1 MIRQIVKYIISFIA
15 LFLVQIFV
23 LNQIEFAGYIRPY
36 LYVLFLLL
44 LPIDLRGWLVL
55 LVAFFTGIVIDI
67 FTQTPGMNASACL
80 VLAFSRQYLLKL
92 IAPREGYETGQLPR
106 PEFFG
111 WKWFFIYSLI
121 LVAIHHVWLFYAEVF
136 HFKYF
141 FSTLLR
147 AIFSIVFTEVLILLT
162 VLFFYNSRKSK

>member
-1 MIRQIVKYIISFIA
+1 MISQIIRYGISFFA
-15 LFLVQIFV
+15 LFIVQIFV

-44 LPIDLRGWLVL
+44 LPIETRGWLML
-55 LVAFFTGIVIDI
+55 LIGFITGMLIDA
-67 FTQTPGMNASACL
+67 FTQTPGMNTSACL
-80 VLAFSRQYLLKL
+80 VLVFSRQYLLKI

-111 WKWFFIYSLI
+111 WKWFLIYSSI
-121 LVAIHHVWLFYAEVF
+121 LVGIHHIWLFYAEVF

-141 FSTLLR
+141 FSTLFR
-147 AIFSIVFTEVLILLT
+147 AIFSTVFTEVLILLT
-162 VLFFYNSRKSK
+162 VLFFYNSGKAK

>member
-1 MIRQIVKYIISFIA
+1 MISEIVRYLISLFA
-15 LFLVQIFV
+15 LLLVQIFV

-44 LPIDLRGWLVL
+44 LPIEIRGWLM
-55 LVAFFTGIVIDI
+55 LVIGFSLGLIMDT
-67 FTQTPGMNASACL
+67 FTQTPGMNTSACL
-80 VLAFSRQYLLKL
+80 VLVFSRQYLLKL

-111 WKWFFIYSLI
+111 WKWFLIYSSI
-121 LVAIHHVWLFYAEVF
+121 LVGIHHIWLFYAEVF

-141 FSTLLR
+141 FSTLFR
-147 AIFSIVFTEVLILLT
+147 AIFSTVFTEVLVLLT
-162 VLFFYNSRKSK
+162 VLFFYNSSKAK

>member
-1 MIRQIVKYIISFIA
+1 MISQIIKNIISFWA
-15 LFLVQIFV
+15 LILVQIFV

-44 LPIDLRGWLVL
+44 LPIELSGWLMLIIGFITGL
-55 LVAFFTGIVIDI
+55 LIDV
-67 FTQTPGMNASACL
+67 FTQTPGMNTSACL
-80 VLAFSRQYLLKL
+80 VLVFSRHYLLKI

-111 WKWFFIYSLI
+111 WKWFFIYSSI
-121 LVAIHHVWLFYAEVF
+121 LVGIHHIWLFYAEVF

-141 FSTLLR
+141 FSTLFR
-147 AIFSIVFTEVLILLT
+147 AIFSTVFTEVLVLLT
-162 VLFFYNSRKSK
+162 VLFFYNSSKAK